1 MLVFDIECMVQIR
14 KNKAIRDVPMKLIL
28 LGPPGAGKGTQA
40 KFVTEYLKI
49 PQISTGDILRAEVK
63 DRTDLGI
70 KVQEI
75 MDSGGLVS
83 DELIVSIVKNRLQKD
98 DCTKGFLLDGFPRT
112 IPQAKALLEAKIAID
127 IVIELSVSDDE
138 IVKRLSG
145 RRVHEAS
152 GRIYHIQNNPPKHPD
167 LDDQTGEKLVQR
179 PDDLESTVRKRLAV
193 YRSQTKPLVDFY
205 SNLSK
210 SDSVHFESIDGSLD
224 MISVQDML
232 KKIIN

>member
-70 KVQEI
+70 KVQKI

-98 DCTKGFLLDGFPRT
+98 DCTNGFLLDGFPRT
-112 IPQAKALLEAKIAID
+112 IPQAKALLEAEIAID

-210 SDSVHFESIDGSLD
+210 SNSVHFESIDGSLD

>member
-1 MLVFDIECMVQIR
+1 MVQIQ

-70 KVQEI
+70 KVQKI

-98 DCTKGFLLDGFPRT
+98 DCTNGFLLDGFPRT
-112 IPQAKALLEAKIAID
+112 IPQAKALIEAKIAID

-193 YRSQTKPLVDFY
+193 YRSQTRPLVDFY

>member
-1 MLVFDIECMVQIR
+1 MVQIR

-70 KVQEI
+70 KVQKI

-98 DCTKGFLLDGFPRT
+98 DCTNGFLLDGFPRT

-210 SDSVHFESIDGSLD
+210 SNSVHFESIDGSLD

-232 KKIIN
+232 KKIIK

>member
-1 MLVFDIECMVQIR
+1 MVQIR

-49 PQISTGDILRAEVK
+49 PQISTGDILRVEVK

-70 KVQEI
+70 KVQKI

-98 DCTKGFLLDGFPRT
+98 DCTNGFLLDGFPRT

-210 SDSVHFESIDGSLD
+210 SNSVHFESIDGSLD

>member
-1 MLVFDIECMVQIR
+1 MVQIR

-70 KVQEI
+70 KVQKI

-83 DELIVSIVKNRLQKD
+83 DALIVSIVKNRLQKD
-98 DCTKGFLLDGFPRT
+98 DCTNGFLLDGFPRT
-112 IPQAKALLEAKIAID
+112 IPQAKALLEAKIVID

-205 SNLSK
+205 SNLKK
-210 SDSVHFESIDGSLD
+210 SNSVHFESIDGSLD

>member
-1 MLVFDIECMVQIR
+1 MVLIR

-70 KVQEI
+70 KVPKI

-98 DCTKGFLLDGFPRT
+98 DCTNGFLLDGFPRT

-152 GRIYHIQNNPPKHPD
+152 GRIYHVQNNPPKHPD
-167 LDDQTGEKLVQR
+167 LDDQTGEKLIQR

-210 SDSVHFESIDGSLD
+210 SNSVHFESIDGSLD
-224 MISVQDML
+224 MISVQNML

>member
-1 MLVFDIECMVQIR
+1 MVQIR

-70 KVQEI
+70 KVQKI

-98 DCTKGFLLDGFPRT
+98 DCTNGFLLDGFPRT

-210 SDSVHFESIDGSLD
+210 SNGVHFESIDGSLD

>member
-1 MLVFDIECMVQIR
+1 MYGSDP

-70 KVQEI
+70 KVQKI

-98 DCTKGFLLDGFPRT
+98 DCTNGFLLDGFPRT

-210 SDSVHFESIDGSLD
+210 SNSVHFESIDGSLD

>member
-1 MLVFDIECMVQIR
+1 MVQIR
-14 KNKAIRDVPMKLIL
+14 KNKAIRDVSMKLIL

-70 KVQEI
+70 KVQKI

-98 DCTKGFLLDGFPRT
+98 DCTNGFLLDGFPRT

-210 SDSVHFESIDGSLD
+210 SNSVHFESIDGSLD

>member
-1 MLVFDIECMVQIR
+1 MYGSDP

-63 DRTDLGI
+63 DHTDLGI

-98 DCTKGFLLDGFPRT
+98 DCTNGFLLDGFPRT

-210 SDSVHFESIDGSLD
+210 SDSVHCESIDGSLD

>member
-70 KVQEI
+70 KVQKI

-98 DCTKGFLLDGFPRT
+98 DCTNGFLLDGF
-112 IPQAKALLEAKIAID
+112 Q
-127 IVIELSVSDDE
+127 ELSL
-138 IVKRLSG
+138 K
-145 RRVHEAS
+145 
-152 GRIYHIQNNPPKHPD
+152 
-167 LDDQTGEKLVQR
+167 QR
-179 PDDLESTVRKRLAV
+179 PYLRL
-193 YRSQTKPLVDFY
+193 RLLLI
-205 SNLSK
+205 LS
-210 SDSVHFESIDGSLD
+210 
-224 MISVQDML
+224 
-232 KKIIN
+232 

>member
-1 MLVFDIECMVQIR
+1 MYGSNP

-40 KFVTEYLKI
+40 KFVTEYLTI

-70 KVQEI
+70 KVQKI

-98 DCTKGFLLDGFPRT
+98 DCTNGFLLDGFPRT

-210 SDSVHFESIDGSLD
+210 SNSVHFESIDGSLD

>member
-70 KVQEI
+70 KVQKI

-83 DELIVSIVKNRLQKD
+83 DALIVSIVKNRLQKD
-98 DCTKGFLLDGFPRT
+98 DCTNGFLLDGFPRT
-112 IPQAKALLEAKIAID
+112 IPQAKALLEAKIVID

-205 SNLSK
+205 SNLKK
-210 SDSVHFESIDGSLD
+210 SNSVHFESIDGSLD

>member
-1 MLVFDIECMVQIR
+1 MYGSDP

-70 KVQEI
+70 KVQKI

-98 DCTKGFLLDGFPRT
+98 DCTNGFLLDGFPRT

-179 PDDLESTVRKRLAV
+179 PDDLENTVRKRLAV

-210 SDSVHFESIDGSLD
+210 SNSVHFESIDGSLD

>member
-1 MLVFDIECMVQIR
+1 MVQIR

-70 KVQEI
+70 KVQKI

-98 DCTKGFLLDGFPRT
+98 DCTNGFLLDGFPRT

-210 SDSVHFESIDGSLD
+210 SDSVHFESIDCSLD

>member
-1 MLVFDIECMVQIR
+1 MYGSDP

-63 DRTDLGI
+63 DHTDLGI

-98 DCTKGFLLDGFPRT
+98 DCTNGFLLDGFPRT

>member
-70 KVQEI
+70 KVQKI
-75 MDSGGLVS
+75 MNSGGLVS
-83 DELIVSIVKNRLQKD
+83 DELIVSIVENRLQKD
-98 DCTKGFLLDGFPRT
+98 DCTNGFLLDGFPRT

-210 SDSVHFESIDGSLD
+210 SNSVHFESIDGSLD

>member
-1 MLVFDIECMVQIR
+1 VYGSDPE
-14 KNKAIRDVPMKLIL
+14 NKAIRDVPMKLIL

-70 KVQEI
+70 KVQKI

-98 DCTKGFLLDGFPRT
+98 DCTNGFLLDGFPRT

>member
-70 KVQEI
+70 KVQKI

-98 DCTKGFLLDGFPRT
+98 DCTNGFLLDGFPRT

>member
-1 MLVFDIECMVQIR
+1 MVRSQ
-14 KNKAIRDVPMKLIL
+14 KNKVIRDVPMKLIL

-40 KFVTEYLKI
+40 KFVTQSLKI
-49 PQISTGDILRAEVK
+49 PQISTGDILRSEVK

-127 IVIELSVSDDE
+127 VVIELSVRDDE

-145 RRVHEAS
+145 R
-152 GRIYHIQNNPPKHPD
+152 
-167 LDDQTGEKLVQR
+167 
-179 PDDLESTVRKRLAV
+179 
-193 YRSQTKPLVDFY
+193 
-205 SNLSK
+205 
-210 SDSVHFESIDGSLD
+210 
-224 MISVQDML
+224 
-232 KKIIN
+232 

>member
-1 MLVFDIECMVQIR
+1 MVQIR

-70 KVQEI
+70 KVQTI
-75 MDSGGLVS
+75 MDSGRLVS

-98 DCTKGFLLDGFPRT
+98 DCTNGFLLDGFPRT

-210 SDSVHFESIDGSLD
+210 SNSVHFESIDGSLD

>member
-1 MLVFDIECMVQIR
+1 MVQIR

-98 DCTKGFLLDGFPRT
+98 DCTNGFLLDGFPRT

-179 PDDLESTVRKRLAV
+179 PDDLEGTVRKRLAV

-210 SDSVHFESIDGSLD
+210 SNSVHFESIDGSLD

>member
-1 MLVFDIECMVQIR
+1 MYGSDP

-98 DCTKGFLLDGFPRT
+98 DCTNGFLLDGFPRT

>member
-1 MLVFDIECMVQIR
+1 
-14 KNKAIRDVPMKLIL
+14 MKLIL

-63 DRTDLGI
+63 DHTDLGI

-83 DELIVSIVKNRLQKD
+83 DELIVSIVKNRLQKN
-98 DCTKGFLLDGFPRT
+98 DCTNGFLLDGFPRT

>member
-1 MLVFDIECMVQIR
+1 
-14 KNKAIRDVPMKLIL
+14 MKLIL

-70 KVQEI
+70 KVQKI

-98 DCTKGFLLDGFPRT
+98 DCTNGFLLDGFPRT

-152 GRIYHIQNNPPKHPD
+152 GRIYHIQNNPPKQPD

-210 SDSVHFESIDGSLD
+210 INSVHFESIDGSLD

>member
-70 KVQEI
+70 KVQKI

-98 DCTKGFLLDGFPRT
+98 DCTNGFLLDGFPRT

-179 PDDLESTVRKRLAV
+179 PDDLENTVRKRLAV

-210 SDSVHFESIDGSLD
+210 SNSVHFESIDGSLD

>member
-1 MLVFDIECMVQIR
+1 MVQIR

-70 KVQEI
+70 KVQKI

-98 DCTKGFLLDGFPRT
+98 DCTNGFLLDGFPRT
-112 IPQAKALLEAKIAID
+112 IPQAKALLEAKIVID

-205 SNLSK
+205 SNLKK
-210 SDSVHFESIDGSLD
+210 SNSVHFESIDGSLD

>member
-1 MLVFDIECMVQIR
+1 MVQIR

-70 KVQEI
+70 KVQKI

-98 DCTKGFLLDGFPRT
+98 DCTNGFLLDGFPRT

-210 SDSVHFESIDGSLD
+210 INSVHFESIDGSLD

>member
-1 MLVFDIECMVQIR
+1 MVQIR

-63 DRTDLGI
+63 DHTDLGI

-98 DCTKGFLLDGFPRT
+98 DCTNGFLLDGFPRT

>member
-1 MLVFDIECMVQIR
+1 MVQIR

-70 KVQEI
+70 KVQKI

-98 DCTKGFLLDGFPRT
+98 DCTNGFLLDGFPRT

-210 SDSVHFESIDGSLD
+210 SNSVHFESIDGSLD

>member
-70 KVQEI
+70 KVQKI

-98 DCTKGFLLDGFPRT
+98 DCTNGFLLDGFPRT

-210 SDSVHFESIDGSLD
+210 INSVHFESIDGSLD

>member
-1 MLVFDIECMVQIR
+1 MVQIR

-63 DRTDLGI
+63 DHTDLGI
-70 KVQEI
+70 KVQKI

-98 DCTKGFLLDGFPRT
+98 DCTNGFLLDGFPRT

>member
-1 MLVFDIECMVQIR
+1 MYGSDPE
-14 KNKAIRDVPMKLIL
+14 NKAIRDVPMKLIL

-70 KVQEI
+70 KVQKI

-98 DCTKGFLLDGFPRT
+98 DCTNGFLLDGFPRT

>member
-1 MLVFDIECMVQIR
+1 MVQIR

-63 DRTDLGI
+63 DHTDLGI

-98 DCTKGFLLDGFPRT
+98 DCTNGFLLDGFPRT

-205 SNLSK
+205 SNLSE

-232 KKIIN
+232 KKIID

>member
-70 KVQEI
+70 KVQKI

-98 DCTKGFLLDGFPRT
+98 DCTNGFLLDGFPRT

-138 IVKRLSG
+138 IVKRRSG

-210 SDSVHFESIDGSLD
+210 SNSVHFESIDGSLD

>member
-63 DRTDLGI
+63 DHTDLGI

-98 DCTKGFLLDGFPRT
+98 DCTNGFLLDGFPRT

-179 PDDLESTVRKRLAV
+179 PDDLESTVRKRLAI

-232 KKIIN
+232 KKIIK

>member
-1 MLVFDIECMVQIR
+1 MLVFDIECIVQIR

-63 DRTDLGI
+63 DHTDLGI

-98 DCTKGFLLDGFPRT
+98 DCTNGFLLDGFPRT

>member
-1 MLVFDIECMVQIR
+1 MVPIR

-63 DRTDLGI
+63 DHTDLGI
-70 KVQEI
+70 KVQKI

-98 DCTKGFLLDGFPRT
+98 DCTNGFLLDGFPRT

-179 PDDLESTVRKRLAV
+179 PDDSDSTIRKRLGV
-193 YRSQTKPLVDFY
+193 YRSQTMPLVDFY

-224 MISVQDML
+224 MISVQEML

>member
-70 KVQEI
+70 KVQKI

-98 DCTKGFLLDGFPRT
+98 DCTNGFLLDGFPRT

-179 PDDLESTVRKRLAV
+179 PDDLESTVRNRLAV

-210 SDSVHFESIDGSLD
+210 SNSVHFESIDGSLD